1 RREAGQGVHAV
12 REAPGAGRQIMPRR
26 IPPSIWIGV
35 GAGLLFCSSLFLVFF
50 VSMKKDSNEELCR
63 ANLTIIGIAIRGGEL
78 PSSPKWDK
86 VGRGREFFMNQ
97 PNWPSYQPREID
109 PFCPVKATRK
119 DIDYRGPSKPLREI
133 GNEEP
138 IVADKVG
145 NHGPG

>member
-63 ANLTIIGIAIRGGEL
+63 ANLTIIGMAIRGGEL
-78 PSSPKWDK
+78 PSSPKWDAAASSSPARSA
-86 VGRGREFFMNQ
+86 G
-97 PNWPSYQPREID
+97 PP
-109 PFCPVKATRK
+109 TRSASST
-119 DIDYRGPSKPLREI
+119 PAAP
-133 GNEEP
+133 
-138 IVADKVG
+138 
-145 NHGPG
+145 